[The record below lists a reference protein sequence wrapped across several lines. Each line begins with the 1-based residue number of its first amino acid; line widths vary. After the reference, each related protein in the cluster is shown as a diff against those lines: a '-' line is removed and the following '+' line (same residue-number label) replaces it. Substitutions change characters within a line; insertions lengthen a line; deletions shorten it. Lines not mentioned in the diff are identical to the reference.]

1 MKYGLIGKGI
11 QKSLSPAIHRL
22 VFQALEINEDYQ
34 LFDMEEDQVR
44 DHLQSFREAGIGR
57 NVTMPFKQMVMPL
70 LDEIDPA
77 AQAIG
82 AVNTVSNQ
90 NGKLK
95 GWNTDYWGFAWM
107 LKRLQ
112 ASPEGKSVAFLG
124 TGGVMKAGF
133 RYFYDHGASEIWIVS
148 RNPEKTMKQ
157 FEGADWWEDPRVKWL
172 DYQGVEQVEGDF
184 LVNCTPC
191 GMVEGLPACAVSEN
205 VVQNFESILEVI
217 YHPWET
223 ELVRMARALGKPAE
237 NGFSLLL
244 GQAIAAEEIW
254 QGKKMP
260 EAMFDEIYQVLSQQE
275 EKR

>member
-11 QKSLSPAIHRL
+11 SKSLSPAIHRL
-22 VFQALEINEDYQ
+22 IFQELAIAEEYLLYELE
-34 LFDMEEDQVR
+34 EEEVEN
-44 DHLQSFREAGIGR
+44 HLNSFRSGGTGR
-57 NVTMPFKQMVMPL
+57 NVTMPYKQVVMPF

-82 AVNTVSNQ
+82 AVNTISN
-90 NGKLK
+90 GDGGLK

-107 LKRLQ
+107 LKRLKGTPQ
-112 ASPEGKSVAFLG
+112 GKSVAFLG

-148 RNPEKTMKQ
+148 RDPEKTKRQ
-157 FEGADWWEDPRVKWL
+157 FEGADWWKDPRVKWL
-172 DYQGVEQVEGDF
+172 DYRGLEEIQGDY

-191 GMVEGLPACAVSEN
+191 GMVAGLPACAVSES
-205 VVQNFESILEVI
+205 VVQNFHAVLEVI

-223 ELVRMARALGKPAE
+223 ELVRMARKLGKSAE

-244 GQAIAAEEIW
+244 GQAMVAEEIW
-254 QGKKMP
+254 QKRTLSDS
-260 EAMFDEIYQVLSQQE
+260 MFEEIYEELSSRE
-275 EKR
+275 ENR

>member
-11 QKSLSPAIHRL
+11 QNSLSPAIHRL
-22 VFQALEINEDYQ
+22 VFQALKMEADYQ
-34 LFDMEEDQVR
+34 LFDIEEDEVQQ
-44 DHLQSFREAGIGR
+44 HLHTFKEDGVGR
-57 NVTMPFKQMVMPL
+57 NVTMPYKQIVMPM

-77 AQAIG
+77 ALAIG
-82 AVNTVSNQ
+82 AVNTISNHK
-90 NGKLK
+90 GKLK

-107 LKRLQ
+107 LKRLKTK
-112 ASPEGKSVAFLG
+112 PEGKSVAFLG

-133 RYFYDHGASEIWIVS
+133 RYFYDHGASVIWIVS

-157 FEGADWWEDPRVKWL
+157 FEDADWWGDPRVKWL
-172 DYQGVEQVEGDF
+172 NYQGIEAVKGDF

-191 GMVEGLPACAVSEN
+191 GMLEGLPACAVTEQ
-205 VVQNFESILEVI
+205 VVQNFSAILEVI

-223 ELVRMARALGKPAE
+223 DLVRMAKALGKQAE

-254 QGKKMP
+254 QGEKMP
-260 EAMFDEIYQVLSQQE
+260 EAMFDQIYQVLSEKE
-275 EKR
+275 EGK